1 MSAIIVVRMNVVMFP
16 WMTDSG
22 WGRGKM
28 NDLQKQQNFRM
39 TRQRGII
46 LEELRKINTHPSA
59 DEIYERVRKHL
70 PRISLGTVYRNLEIL
85 SELGEIQKLEAGGSS
100 MKRFDGNPVSHYH
113 IRCICCDRV
122 VDAPVEPLINTSK
135 DIHEATNYKIIGHR
149 FEFIGVCPVCSDD
162 AVAPG
167 LEKVKYL

>member
-1 MSAIIVVRMNVVMFP
+1 MFR
-16 WMTDSG
+16 WMPDNLLK
-22 WGRGKM
+22 RNM
-28 NDLQKQQNFRM
+28 NDLQKQQSFRM

-46 LEELRKINTHPSA
+46 LEELRRNNTHPSA
-59 DEIYERVRKHL
+59 DEIYERVRKRL

-85 SELGEIQKLEAGGSS
+85 SELGEIQKLETGSS
-100 MKRFDGNPVSHYH
+100 IKRFDGNPVRHYH

-135 DIHEATNYKIIGHR
+135 DIHEATSYKIIGHR
-149 FEFIGVCPVCSDD
+149 FKFIGVCPECSDD

-167 LEKVKYL
+167 LENVKYL

>member
-1 MSAIIVVRMNVVMFP
+1 MFP

>member
-1 MSAIIVVRMNVVMFP
+1 
-16 WMTDSG
+16 
-22 WGRGKM
+22 
-28 NDLQKQQNFRM
+28 M

-46 LEELRKINTHPSA
+46 LEELRKITTHPSA
-59 DEIYERVRKHL
+59 AEIYERVRKHL

-85 SELGEIQKLEAGGSS
+85 SELGEIQKLEAGSS

-149 FEFIGVCPVCSDD
+149 FEFIGVCPACSDD